1 MFLMAYSAVDRD
13 LGEKA
18 SGRYAAGPVPQLPAQ
33 SNTEH
38 LVDAIAR
45 GYEVILLT

>member
-18 SGRYAAGPVPQLPAQ
+18 SGRYAADPVPQLPAHE
-33 SNTEH
+33 SGSVALH
-38 LVDAIAR
+38 CHS
-45 GYEVILLT
+45 